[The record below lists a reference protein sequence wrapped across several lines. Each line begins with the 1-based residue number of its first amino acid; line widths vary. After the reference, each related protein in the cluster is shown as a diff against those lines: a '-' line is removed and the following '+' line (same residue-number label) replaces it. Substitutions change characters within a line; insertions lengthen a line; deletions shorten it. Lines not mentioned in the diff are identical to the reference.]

1 MPQLHARGVDLVVDL
16 LDASDHVERLTPR
29 EIRTLLREAASVLG
43 ELEARYWRGTPGR
56 RSTFEEHF
64 LRKLRCL
71 DRRYLPANAHTT

>member
-43 ELEARYWRGTPGR
+43 EILKRDIGEER
-56 RSTFEEHF
+56 RDG
-64 LRKLRCL
+64 
-71 DRRYLPANAHTT
+71 DRPSRNIS